1 MLAVIPFITTTV
13 IDGDDVTWDNVLWKV
28 KRVGKGKVNL
38 GTVVLQVLVGSGRV
52 GQFSSFF
59 AELCL
64 VFSP

>member
-13 IDGDDVTWDNVLWKV
+13 IDDDDVTWDNVLWKV
-28 KRVGKGKVNL
+28 KRVGKGKVNV
-38 GTVVLQVLVGSGRV
+38 GTIVLQVLVGSGQV
-52 GQFSSFF
+52 GQFSSIF